1 MPRGG
6 KRKGAGRPESGRI
19 PFGCKLRPDTLAELR
34 SRVLRNERSAF
45 VDQAI
50 RTKLKMPVVT
60 RQKSHSVES

>member
-6 KRKGAGRPESGRI
+6 KRTGAGRPPSDRI

-34 SRVLRNERSAF
+34 KRILRNHRSAF

-50 RTKLKMPVVT
+50 RTKLKMPPINP
-60 RQKSHSVES
+60 QSIISHNG